1 MNHENSITGG
11 ANPRR
16 TLTKLKTNVQTK
28 RTVARIVPIS
38 ASNAAFLSVM
48 VGVCALLLS
57 GATCYLF
64 RSANSYD
71 GLCLHRPGPEVKR
84 P

>member
-48 VGVCALLLS
+48 VGV
-57 GATCYLF
+57 
-64 RSANSYD
+64 
-71 GLCLHRPGPEVKR
+71 
-84 P
+84 